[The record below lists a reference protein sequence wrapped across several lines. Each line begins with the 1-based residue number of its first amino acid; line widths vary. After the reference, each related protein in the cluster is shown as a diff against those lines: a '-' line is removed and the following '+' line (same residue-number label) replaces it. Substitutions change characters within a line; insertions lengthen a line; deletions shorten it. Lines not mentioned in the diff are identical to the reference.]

1 MAGTDTTKTY
11 SPTPGPAIILVEPQL
26 GENIGMAARAMLNCG
41 LLELRLVKPR
51 DGWPSDKALAAA
63 SGADAV
69 IKNAVVFDTTSDAI
83 ADLERV
89 FATTARPR
97 DMTCRVITPT
107 RAARE
112 IQDFIGTGGQEDNK
126 GENKGD
132 NKAGILFGREAK
144 GLKNDDL
151 SLSDALIMIPV
162 NPAFSSLNLAQA
174 VFAVGHE
181 WFRLSDDTPQSELFM
196 PKSTRPAEKAEL
208 QGLFE
213 HLEGELDEAGF
224 FHVTEMR
231 PGKVRNLR
239 NMFQRAA
246 LTEQEVRTLRGV
258 VTSLATKRKK

>member
-11 SPTPGPAIILVEPQL
+11 SSTPGPVIILVEPQL

-107 RAARE
+107 GAAKE
-112 IQDFIGTGGQEDNK
+112 IQDFTGAGGQ
-126 GENKGD
+126 GD

-181 WFRLSDDTPQSELFM
+181 WFRLSDDTPESELAM
-196 PKSTRPAEKAEL
+196 PKATRPAEKAEL
-208 QGLFE
+208 EGLFE

-239 NMFQRAA
+239 NMFQRAG

>member
-11 SPTPGPAIILVEPQL
+11 SPTPGPVIILVEPQL

-41 LLELRLVKPR
+41 LVELRLVKPR

-69 IKNAVVFDTTSDAI
+69 INNAVVFDTTSDAI

-97 DMTCRVITPT
+97 DMTCVLTTPT
-107 RAARE
+107 GAAKE
-112 IQDFIGTGGQEDNK
+112 IHDFTAKGG
-126 GENKGD
+126 
-132 NKAGILFGREAK
+132 KAGILFGREAK
-144 GLKNDDL
+144 GLRNDDL

-181 WFRLSDDTPQSELFM
+181 WFRLSDDTPQSELAM
-196 PKSTRPAEKAEL
+196 PKATRPAEKAEL

-213 HLEGELDEAGF
+213 HLEGELDKAGF